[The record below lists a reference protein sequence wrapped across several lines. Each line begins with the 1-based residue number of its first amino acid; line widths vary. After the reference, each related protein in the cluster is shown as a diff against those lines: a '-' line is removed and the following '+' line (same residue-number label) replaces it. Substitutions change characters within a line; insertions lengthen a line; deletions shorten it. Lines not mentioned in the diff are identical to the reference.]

1 MRIKREPFP
10 KLSYETGAEK
20 TLKLANSWMTWCARR
35 QKSVIVGVTI
45 LLAGLFLYVRLS
57 EPSLDKE
64 DAVDDNRPKITD
76 KVYFDISQGDTD
88 LGRIEIG
95 LFGQIVPKTVK
106 NFLELAT
113 CHKKSNYV
121 AIRGKLCGYQGSS
134 FHRIIKNFM
143 LQGGDFTRGDGT
155 GGRSIYGDK
164 FKDENFVLHHNG
176 AGWVSMANSGP
187 DTNGSQFFICT
198 VLTSW
203 LDGRHVVFGKVLSGM
218 SVVKRIEGVATNG
231 ANKPHD
237 PVVIKQSG
245 SLPVETPF
253 GVDLAPSSF

>member
-1 MRIKREPFP
+1 LGHSGFK
-10 KLSYETGAEK
+10 KDS
-20 TLKLANSWMTWCARR
+20 KLANSLMTWCVRR
-35 QKSVIVGVTI
+35 QRS
-45 LLAGLFLYVRLS
+45 LLIGASLFLGGCFIFAGVFLYHRLS
-57 EPSLDKE
+57 LPNNIDAE
-64 DAVDDNRPKITD
+64 DAPDDGRPRVTD
-76 KVYFDISQGDTD
+76 KVYFDVFQGDVD

-106 NFLELAT
+106 NFVELST

-121 AIRGKLCGYQGSS
+121 AVRGKLCGYQGSS
-134 FHRIIKNFM
+134 FHRIIHRFM

-164 FKDENFVLHHNG
+164 FKDENFVLKHNG
-176 AGWVSMANSGP
+176 AGWVSMANAGP

-198 VLTSW
+198 VLTPW

-218 SVVKRIEGVATNG
+218 STVKKIEVVPTDG
-231 ANKPHD
+231 ANKPLK
-237 PVVIKQSG
+237 PIIIKQSG

-253 GVDLAPSSF
+253 AVDLAPSTF